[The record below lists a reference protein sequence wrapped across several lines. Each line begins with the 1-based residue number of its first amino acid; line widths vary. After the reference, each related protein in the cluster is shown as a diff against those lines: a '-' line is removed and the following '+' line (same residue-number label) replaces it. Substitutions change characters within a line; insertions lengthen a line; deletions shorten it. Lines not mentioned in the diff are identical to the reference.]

1 MPLRNGFCGGK
12 RGEEYALCLV
22 SNRFE
27 AEFAAPSPEQQE
39 QYLAEQLVGLMS
51 AYAAKNGA
59 SDEYV
64 FGLEFGGES
73 IYSCRSISVAAADG
87 GYSVSFTLAANA
99 ANGAVCGEYT
109 AKFTAENENGREFL
123 RFAGIIPANS

>member
-39 QYLAEQLVGLMS
+39 QYLAEQPVGLMS
-51 AYAAKNGA
+51 AYAAKN
-59 SDEYV
+59 
-64 FGLEFGGES
+64 
-73 IYSCRSISVAAADG
+73 AAADG

-99 ANGAVCGEYT
+99 ANGAACGEYT